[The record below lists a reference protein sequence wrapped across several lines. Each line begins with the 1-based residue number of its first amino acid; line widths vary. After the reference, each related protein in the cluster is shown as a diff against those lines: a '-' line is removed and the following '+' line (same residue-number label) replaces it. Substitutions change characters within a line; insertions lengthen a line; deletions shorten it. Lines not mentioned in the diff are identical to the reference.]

1 MTNSLIEVDKCECCD
16 THILSIDS
24 SLLREGLQDEEG
36 NAFTGMV
43 SIADLTPEECW
54 EIINKGVPKNPS
66 VDRSRNQ

>member
-43 SIADLTPEECW
+43 SIADLTPEECVSLGDKCHEAIRDW
-54 EIINKGVPKNPS
+54 VG
-66 VDRSRNQ
+66 QL